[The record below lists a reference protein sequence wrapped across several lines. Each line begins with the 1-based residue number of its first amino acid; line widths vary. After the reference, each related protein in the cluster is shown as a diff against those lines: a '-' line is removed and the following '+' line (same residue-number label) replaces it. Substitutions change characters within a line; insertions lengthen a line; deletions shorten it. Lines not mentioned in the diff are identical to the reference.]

1 MRSVNVKSHAHD
13 AEPADILA
21 RLEPTSR
28 RARLIRIYAST
39 VAAITEA
46 RAAAPHLLG
55 IIVLSLLC
63 AGALV
68 IGWGLVLA
76 SLLYVVAAAYSVTT
90 WLLTALGLAIGHGV
104 LAAACW
110 RHAAALGRELTS
122 PPARRGCMPP
132 SRR

>member
-1 MRSVNVKSHAHD
+1 MNVKSHAHD

-39 VAAITEA
+39 AAAIVES

-68 IGWGLVLA
+68 IGWSLVLA
-76 SLLYVVAAAYSVTT
+76 SLLYVVAAYSKTT

-110 RHAAALGRELTS
+110 RYAVTLGHELTNL
-122 PPARRGCMPP
+122 R
-132 SRR
+132 